1 MTNDPSR
8 QVGTVHSEGMTKQDP
23 HIGLQATMVLVA
35 LGLGLFVNRYFLTVA
50 LIWGIAVI
58 LANAKQRRER
68 AVVAEQERILA
79 ESWATDAQRRTALL
93 TRLAGD
99 MRAASSD

>member
-1 MTNDPSR
+1 
-8 QVGTVHSEGMTKQDP
+8 
-23 HIGLQATMVLVA
+23 MVLVA

-79 ESWATDAQRRTALL
+79 ESRATDAQRRTALL
-93 TRLAGD
+93 TQLAGD